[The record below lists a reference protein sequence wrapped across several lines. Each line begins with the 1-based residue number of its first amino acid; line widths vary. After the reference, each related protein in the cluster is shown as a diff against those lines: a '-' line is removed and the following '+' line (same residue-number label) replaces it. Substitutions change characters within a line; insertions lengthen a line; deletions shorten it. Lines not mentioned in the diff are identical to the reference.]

1 MRCISP
7 AVLLGAWL
15 KESPAMGE
23 GSSRCP
29 LKPSPTLQLG
39 HSFRNELAI
48 IYASC
53 VAPTY
58 LHTIF
63 VNLKWVVGIKMQ
75 SLGNKKMWIVFNTQ
89 HSNFNDCPPK
99 CMYTILYIVYLRWAV
114 TIPCMFIAWN
124 PFLHTKK
131 PAHHLQ
137 TFRWWESVFCQWYK
151 CVGEVCHP

>member
-1 MRCISP
+1 
-7 AVLLGAWL
+7 
-15 KESPAMGE
+15 
-23 GSSRCP
+23 
-29 LKPSPTLQLG
+29 
-39 HSFRNELAI
+39 
-48 IYASC
+48 
-53 VAPTY
+53 
-58 LHTIF
+58 
-63 VNLKWVVGIKMQ
+63 MQ

-137 TFRWWESVFCQWYK
+137 TFRWLESVFCQWYELRWGSLPPLRNPPWSEEFPLAPSERWY
-151 CVGEVCHP
+151 CQDCHLGHRQLILLNEGLEIQWMSAASDWKSPLERTFRVANTCKN